1 MAFDIKLIPSVVDQI
16 RSLKANLSYSDA
28 QLVSDLNDFAHRG
41 WGENYITR
49 LLAGTL
55 QPNADTVDV
64 FTKYLLVKFYHSNA
78 P

>member
-1 MAFDIKLIPSVVDQI
+1 MAFDMKEVPGIVDQI
-16 RSLKANLSYSDA
+16 RSHKSKQSYSDA
-28 QLVSDLNDFAHRG
+28 QLVSDLNDFVHRG
-41 WGENYITR
+41 WGETYITR